1 MGAAQAQGPA
11 DESPGSFQSSKT
23 FSELC
28 LSSKTLNRRFSRPIL
43 LIPYI
48 ISIPFKAAGMGE
60 SARTGSFGADGK
72 AVGRQPRTAFP
83 SWLPPHLQE
92 EATLLGIHAVI

>member
-28 LSSKTLNRRFSRPIL
+28 LSSKTLNRFSRPIP

-60 SARTGSFGADGK
+60 SARTRSFGADGK
-72 AVGRQPRTAFP
+72 AVGR
-83 SWLPPHLQE
+83 
-92 EATLLGIHAVI
+92 